1 MLDINQ
7 DFSAETGITE
17 FIECNSEEK
26 LESQRRLS
34 HGLVA
39 QEGLCQVREGVRATP
54 RPLALPG
61 WKVCKF
67 KCFLP
72 SPSILP

>member
-34 HGLVA
+34 HG
-39 QEGLCQVREGVRATP
+39 
-54 RPLALPG
+54 
-61 WKVCKF
+61 
-67 KCFLP
+67 
-72 SPSILP
+72 